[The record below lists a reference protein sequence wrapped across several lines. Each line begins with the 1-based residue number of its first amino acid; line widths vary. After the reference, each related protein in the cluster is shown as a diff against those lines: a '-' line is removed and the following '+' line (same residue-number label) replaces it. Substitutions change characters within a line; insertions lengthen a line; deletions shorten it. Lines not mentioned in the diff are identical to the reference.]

1 MNVFIINY
9 QQYNMLGTRNECVYN
24 QLSTVEHAGVSNECV
39 YNQLSTVEHAGYKQW
54 MYL

>member
-1 MNVFIINY
+1 MQTTVKNLKVDKHIVFKTLIW
-9 QQYNMLGTRNECVYN
+9 
-24 QLSTVEHAGVSNECV
+24 CV